1 MTEDQ
6 VAKFLIEQGG
16 QEGQEPLNKKVSV
29 YLSRLMLRLF
39 SVPSIMANLVDAG
52 HVKDPEQGEGA
63 VKIQLDFMRLPAEII
78 PQLKRLIAAPGEISL
93 FKYVKNGAAHIGF
106 EIPVKPDDFA
116 GEKYDYAL

>member
-6 VAKFLIEQGG
+6 VAKFLIEQDG
-16 QEGQEPLNKKVSV
+16 QKLDKKVSV

-39 SVPSIMANLVDAG
+39 SVPSLMANLVDVG
-52 HVKDPEQGEGA
+52 TVPDTEKGDGA

-78 PQLKRLIAAPGEISL
+78 PQLKRLVAAPDEINL
-93 FKYVKNGAAHIGF
+93 FKYVKNGAAHIGL